1 MTAPHASRGRL
12 PPMAVT
18 LVIGGTRSGKS
29 RHAEGLVVG
38 SSDVTYLATG
48 PLDEGSDEEWSRR
61 LALHRERRPSGWSV
75 VETLDVA
82 GVLAAAR
89 GTVVVDCLGT
99 WVTGLVDAAGLW
111 DDLDA
116 ATALLE
122 TATDVLRD
130 ALTTTRAHVVVVT
143 NEVGLAPVATTPSG
157 RWFQEALGRLNAV
170 VASWADR
177 VHLVVAGRVLDLSD
191 APVVP

>member
-1 MTAPHASRGRL
+1 
-12 PPMAVT
+12 MAVT
-18 LVIGGTRSGKS
+18 LVTGGVRSGKS
-29 RHAEGLVVG
+29 RHAEGLAG
-38 SSDVTYLATG
+38 GRSDVTYVATG
-48 PLDEGSDEEWSRR
+48 PLDDGDDAEWSRR

-75 VETLDVA
+75 LETLDVA
-82 GVLAAAR
+82 GVLAGST

-99 WVTGLVDAAGLW
+99 WVTGLVDEAGLW

-116 ATALLE
+116 ATELLD
-122 TATDVLRD
+122 AAAVALRD
-130 ALTTTRAHVVVVT
+130 ALGATRADVVLVT

-157 RWFQEALGRLNAV
+157 RWFQEALGRMNAGI
-170 VASWADR
+170 ASSADR